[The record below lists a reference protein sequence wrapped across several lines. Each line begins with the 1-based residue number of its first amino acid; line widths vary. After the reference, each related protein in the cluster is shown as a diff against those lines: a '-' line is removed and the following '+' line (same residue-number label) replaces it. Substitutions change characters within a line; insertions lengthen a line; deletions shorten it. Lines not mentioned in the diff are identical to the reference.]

1 MKMRTCCAE
10 TNEGESMIDISDG
23 ANKRRGI
30 YRDRDTTGARKASE
44 VMNQWMEQRTINAIE
59 CGKRD

>member
-1 MKMRTCCAE
+1 MNEDGAWCAE
-10 TNEGESMIDISDG
+10 RDEDESMIDISER

-44 VMNQWMEQRTINAIE
+44 TVN
-59 CGKRD
+59 